1 MNLLHISDPHFK
13 AEKYNVEPN
22 KALDGLVE
30 LINKKSE
37 KENLFILLTGDITSK
52 GNKKG
57 FEQATRFFNCLFE
70 KSKIN
75 SKNFIVCPGNHDC
88 DIEKHFEDF
97 NTFAYSIREDH
108 ELEFDTTNSNRI
120 YIKDNICF
128 LSINTAYHLESKY
141 GKVDID
147 NLQNLLRDKSK
158 EIEKTKIK
166 IILCH
171 HHILNLNDK
180 DSSAIKNS
188 YQLFEL
194 LRKYNFNFLFH
205 GHQHSRQ
212 LFKINNIQVNSTSS
226 LLETRT
232 NSNLIAYY
240 EIRDVDD
247 FVKEEYTFLKDET
260 NSDGRQG
267 SYRKIC

>member
-1 MNLLHISDPHFK
+1 MHLLHISDPHFT
-13 AEKYNVEPN
+13 AEKYNVEPH
-22 KALDGLVE
+22 KALEGLVE

-37 KENLFILLTGDITSK
+37 GEDLFVLLTGDITSK

-57 FEQATRFFNCLFE
+57 FEKATDFFKSLFE
-70 KSKIN
+70 RLKIN

-88 DIEKHFEDF
+88 NTEKHFGDF
-97 NTFAYSIREDH
+97 NTFSYSIREDH
-108 ELEFDTTNSNRI
+108 QLEFDITNSNRI
-120 YIKDNICF
+120 YIKDDICF
-128 LSINTAYHLESKY
+128 LSINTAYQLEKNF
-141 GKVDID
+141 GKVNID
-147 NLQNLLRDKSK
+147 NLHDLLIKKSDG
-158 EIEKTKIK
+158 INRAKIR
-166 IILCH
+166 IVLCH
-171 HHILNLNDK
+171 HHILNLHDK

-194 LRKYNFNFLFH
+194 LKQYNFNFLFH

-212 LFKINNIQVNSTSS
+212 LFKINNIEVNSTSS

-240 EIRDVDD
+240 EIRDVDN

-260 NSDGRQG
+260 NSNGRQG
-267 SYRKIC
+267 SYRKLC